1 VRLARARGPVK
12 ATVAVEHGVI
22 VAAWPPVFTNC
33 EFYCHPL

>member
-1 VRLARARGPVK
+1 VK